1 MNVNMDKF
9 NFLKLF
15 MRFLRKKKFKNT
27 IIFMRRGWNAGR
39 KRGYSIGISEGKKSG
54 YAVGLY
60 KGTKNGYALGL
71 NEGTQKGYAVGLDE
85 GTQKGYAAGLD
96 EGVQKGFAAE
106 FDQGTKN
113 GYSIGWREGFESR
126 GRDLIVQD
134 GSLLDIGLD
143 FWDKKVL
150 YIHPIHG
157 GTYKVISAGII
168 DGLRK
173 LTREVYTA
181 KAEQNVVNLVAQVKP
196 DLVLV
201 LLGDTFPV
209 EQVNAIRSMGVKTAV
224 WFTDDPY
231 YTDVTAKVAPYY
243 QYVFTQEISCLSFY
257 PLLGC
262 RQVHYLPLAVNTSV
276 FHYLGEND
284 SFNTD
289 VCFMGTAWNN
299 RIALFDQLAPYL
311 SNKNTLIVGPD
322 WNRMQ
327 NYHLLSSKIRLEV
340 LSPEESALLINK
352 SKIVINN
359 HRPFNDTTVF
369 SHNSRNFPA
378 VSINPRTFE
387 ISACGAFQLTD
398 VRQELNRDYEMG
410 KDIETYTSP
419 TELIE
424 KIEYYLSHD
433 AERSAIA
440 RSGHSKTLK
449 NHTYQKRLLTLL
461 KVVFE

>member
-1 MNVNMDKF
+1 
-9 NFLKLF
+9 
-15 MRFLRKKKFKNT
+15 
-27 IIFMRRGWNAGR
+27 
-39 KRGYSIGISEGKKSG
+39 
-54 YAVGLY
+54 
-60 KGTKNGYALGL
+60 
-71 NEGTQKGYAVGLDE
+71 
-85 GTQKGYAAGLD
+85 
-96 EGVQKGFAAE
+96 
-106 FDQGTKN
+106 
-113 GYSIGWREGFESR
+113 
-126 GRDLIVQD
+126 
-134 GSLLDIGLD
+134 
-143 FWDKKVL
+143 
-150 YIHPIHG
+150 
-157 GTYKVISAGII
+157 
-168 DGLRK
+168 
-173 LTREVYTA
+173 
-181 KAEQNVVNLVAQVKP
+181 
-196 DLVLV
+196 
-201 LLGDTFPV
+201 
-209 EQVNAIRSMGVKTAV
+209 
-224 WFTDDPY
+224 
-231 YTDVTAKVAPYY
+231 
-243 QYVFTQEISCLSFY
+243 
-257 PLLGC
+257 
-262 RQVHYLPLAVNTSV
+262 
-276 FHYLGEND
+276 
-284 SFNTD
+284 
-289 VCFMGTAWNN
+289 MGTAWNN

-340 LSPEESALLINK
+340 LSPEDSALLINK